1 MTDEQKQQT
10 RERIGLRI
18 KELREQEGLSRV
30 ELEKRCG
37 IRNSHIC
44 RIEQGLYSTGID
56 HLAAIGEAMGYRL
69 DYIKNE

>member
-1 MTDEQKQQT
+1 MIDKEQERQ
-10 RERIGLRI
+10 RIGQRI

-30 ELEKRCG
+30 ELERRCG

-56 HLAAIGEAMGYRL
+56 HLTAIGEAMGYKL
-69 DYIKNE
+69 DYVKKDN